1 MEETRDMAEA
11 PIADNIDNDDVEIN
25 DLNDLSS
32 LIEES
37 RELDKMIDKLCLK
50 RKENTGNISRLLRNR
65 SAGNAPIENM
75 NGLMKESRELDKKI
89 DKLCL
94 MRKEN
99 SEMISIR
106 RGTKEF
112 EIDDDV
118 IFEKVTNVRKES
130 KVKLREEESV
140 LLGKVESSRSNLL
153 DHQNELLDMEEEN
166 GRDQSWKQYKK
177 EIEIFKLAHQKFKAT
192 INAKLVVI
200 HQDY

>member
-25 DLNDLSS
+25 DLSSMND

-50 RKENTGNISRLLRNR
+50 RKENTGNISRLMRNG
-65 SAGNAPIENM
+65 SAGNPSIENM

-99 SEMISIR
+99 SEMISII

-118 IFEKVTNVRKES
+118 IFEKVTNVREES

-153 DHQNELLDMEEEN
+153 DHQKELLDMEEEN

-177 EIEIFKLAHQKFKAT
+177 KLRFSNWHIRNSK
-192 INAKLVVI
+192 
-200 HQDY
+200 

>member
-25 DLNDLSS
+25 DLSSMND

-50 RKENTGNISRLLRNR
+50 RKENTGNISRLMRNG
-65 SAGNAPIENM
+65 SVGNM

-99 SEMISIR
+99 SEIISR
-106 RGTKEF
+106 FMRGNKEF
-112 EIDDDV
+112 EIVDDV
-118 IFEKVTNVRKES
+118 IFEKVTNVRDES
-130 KVKLREEESV
+130 KVKLRVEESV

-153 DHQNELLDMEEEN
+153 DHQKELLDIEEEK

-177 EIEIFKLAHQKFKAT
+177 KLRFSNWHIRNSK
-192 INAKLVVI
+192 
-200 HQDY
+200 